1 MSESKHTPGPWWWD
15 GDPRPGCSAWDV
27 GTLRGAKGA
36 CVMYYEIDNANK
48 QPNDYKPFGCT
59 TPANARLIA
68 STPNLLAAGEEVVRR
83 VFAIGV
89 ASNGVHVAY
98 VPLDAHNALVDA
110 IALATKEQ
118 PCGSSP
124 N

>member
-68 STPNLLAAGEEVVRR
+68 SAPDLLAACEAALASSEDPDWNPHMALPLADEEQLR
-83 VFAIGV
+83 A
-89 ASNGVHVAY
+89 
-98 VPLDAHNALVDA
+98 A
-110 IALATKEQ
+110 IAKATKETT
-118 PCGSSP
+118 
-124 N
+124 